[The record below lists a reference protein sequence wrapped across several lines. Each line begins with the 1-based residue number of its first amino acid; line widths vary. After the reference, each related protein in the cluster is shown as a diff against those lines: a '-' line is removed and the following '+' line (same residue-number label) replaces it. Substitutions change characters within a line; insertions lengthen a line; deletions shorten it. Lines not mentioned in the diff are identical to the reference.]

1 MRSIWRLRS
10 AGRTEDVRAGEPETD
25 GVSWDFLVPVVFGLV
40 VGGIVWFAMGAY
52 EGGHDL
58 ATGITF
64 GVGAWLF
71 GRWLLR
77 H

>member
-1 MRSIWRLRS
+1 MRPIWKLRS
-10 AGRTEDVRAGEPETD
+10 AGRAEGVPAAERESD
-25 GVSWDFLVPVVFGLV
+25 GVNWDALLPVAFGLV
-40 VGGIVWFAMGAY
+40 IGGVVWFAMGAY

-58 ATGITF
+58 ATGIAF
-64 GVGAWLF
+64 AIGAWLL